1 MASTMIFQSFFQPSS
16 SHFRELNIYLFAWLT
31 RGAGLRRVNLIK
43 QGEGPCLNK
52 KKDPRLQNPVFSN
65 EDYIVELLVES
76 DFITQEQ
83 ADQAA
88 QSGGSVIDSLL
99 EHTALTE
106 ANIAAVMAANAGME
120 AIDLE
125 SASITPEVAT
135 QVTDDIAQRFHIIPV
150 ADDGTNL
157 TVAVADP
164 FDFESLDN
172 LPQVLGRELI
182 FVCAPRKSIKLY
194 LQQLY
199 GAEDEIA
206 EGLDMG
212 ASPEG
217 VEDKEKDAPIIKLV
231 QHLFVEALK
240 MDASD
245 IHIEPLET
253 SVRIR
258 FRVDGR
264 LIEVDHHPK
273 KLLPAMIA
281 RLKVMSGAM
290 SIAEKRL
297 PQDGRIQLKAGDKEI
312 DLRVSS
318 VPSNHGESIVM
329 RILDKSAL
337 VLGLNELGFLSDD
350 QAIFEDLIGMP
361 DGIILVTG
369 PTGSGKTTTLY
380 TALSVINRPDRK
392 IITVEDPVEYEMPG
406 INQVMVKPD
415 IGMTFAAALRSMLRQ
430 APNIIM
436 IGEIRDAETANI
448 AINAALTGHLV
459 LSTLHTNDAPSA
471 VARLADIG
479 IKRFLIASAVR
490 AILAQRLVR
499 RLCPICK
506 QPSEL
511 TEKQVRAL
519 NLDASQLADSKITGP
534 VGCEKCRDAG
544 YKGRM
549 GIFELFRIDDEVR
562 HMVNEQL
569 GTAQLR
575 RRARELGM
583 RSMREDGIRKVLAGQ
598 TSAEEVLHVTMSDAN

>member
-1 MASTMIFQSFFQPSS
+1 M
-16 SHFRELNIYLFAWLT
+16 
-31 RGAGLRRVNLIK
+31 
-43 QGEGPCLNK
+43 
-52 KKDPRLQNPVFSN
+52 FSN
-65 EDYIVELLVES
+65 EDYLAELLVEAGCA
-76 DFITQEQ
+76 TQEQ
-83 ADQAA
+83 VDQAA
-88 QSGGSVIDSLL
+88 QSGGSVIEHLL
-99 EHTALTE
+99 EHTGVTE
-106 ANIAAVMAANAGME
+106 ADIAAVMASNAGME

-125 SASITPEVAT
+125 AMSIDPEVAS
-135 QVTDDIAQRFHIIPV
+135 VVSNDIAQRFDVIPV
-150 ADDGTNL
+150 SDDGVYL

-164 FDFESLDN
+164 FDFETMDS
-172 LPQVLGRELI
+172 LPQVLGRELN
-182 FVCAPRKSIKLY
+182 FVCAPRKSIKLF
-194 LQQLY
+194 LQQFY
-199 GAEDEIA
+199 GATDEIEQGMNIA
-206 EGLDMG
+206 GG
-212 ASPEG
+212 TEG
-217 VEDKEKDAPIIKLV
+217 VEDKESDAPIIKLV
-231 QHLFVEALK
+231 QHLFADAMK
-240 MDASD
+240 MGASD

-258 FRVDGR
+258 YRIDGR
-264 LIEVDHHPK
+264 LVEVDNHPK
-273 KLLPAMIA
+273 KLLPAIIA

-297 PQDGRIQLKAGDKEI
+297 PQDGRIQLKAGDKDI

-350 QAIFEDLIGMP
+350 QAEFEELIALP

-380 TALSVINRPDRK
+380 TALSVINRPDKK

-406 INQVMVKPD
+406 INQVMVKAD

-490 AILAQRLVR
+490 AVLAQRLTR
-499 RLCPICK
+499 KLCPICK
-506 QPSEL
+506 QPAEL

-519 NLDASQLADSKITGP
+519 SLDPSRLSESKIMGP
-534 VGCEKCRDAG
+534 VGCEKCRDSG

-549 GIFELFRIDDEVR
+549 GIFELFKIDDEVR

-569 GTAQLR
+569 TTGQLR
-575 RRARELGM
+575 KRARELGM
-583 RSMREDGIRKVLAGQ
+583 RSMREDGIRKVLAGL
-598 TSAEEVLHVTMSDAN
+598 TSAEEVLHVTMSDAD